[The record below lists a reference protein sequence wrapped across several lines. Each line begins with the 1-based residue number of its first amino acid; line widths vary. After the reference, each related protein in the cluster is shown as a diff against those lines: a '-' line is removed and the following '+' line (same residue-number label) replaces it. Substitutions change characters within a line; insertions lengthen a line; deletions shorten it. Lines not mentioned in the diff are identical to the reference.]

1 MNTFRYKLLFIIFI
15 FFQTFLLGNAFAR
28 ENANGDT
35 IVVAASAEPSNLIPM
50 LASDSASHDISGLIF
65 NGLVKYDTDLTIIGD
80 LAENWDISD
89 DGLVITFHLRKGVKW
104 HDGVEFT
111 ADDVLFGF
119 NSIIDPKVPSAYKE
133 DYLQVEK
140 CEVIDKYTFR
150 AIYKKP
156 FASALSSWGTLVV
169 LPKHLLEG
177 KDLTKCDF
185 SRNPVGLGPFKFEK
199 WISGKEIVLSRND
212 SYFEGRP
219 GIAKFVSK
227 VVPDEATSFL
237 EFKAGNLDW
246 MGLTP
251 FQYARQTKPEDIK
264 IKFNK
269 YKYPSFSYT
278 YFGFNLNHK
287 WFKDKRVRQA

>member
-119 NSIIDPKVPSAYKE
+119 NSIIDPKV
-133 DYLQVEK
+133 
-140 CEVIDKYTFR
+140 
-150 AIYKKP
+150 
-156 FASALSSWGTLVV
+156 
-169 LPKHLLEG
+169 
-177 KDLTKCDF
+177 
-185 SRNPVGLGPFKFEK
+185 
-199 WISGKEIVLSRND
+199 
-212 SYFEGRP
+212 
-219 GIAKFVSK
+219 
-227 VVPDEATSFL
+227 
-237 EFKAGNLDW
+237 
-246 MGLTP
+246 
-251 FQYARQTKPEDIK
+251 
-264 IKFNK
+264 
-269 YKYPSFSYT
+269 
-278 YFGFNLNHK
+278 
-287 WFKDKRVRQA
+287 